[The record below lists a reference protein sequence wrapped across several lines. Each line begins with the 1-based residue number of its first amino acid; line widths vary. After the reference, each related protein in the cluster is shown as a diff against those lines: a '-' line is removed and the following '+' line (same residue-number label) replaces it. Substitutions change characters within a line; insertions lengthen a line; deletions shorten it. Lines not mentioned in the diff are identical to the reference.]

1 MTAAKEM
8 ESMRTIGKYQNPGG
22 AAVLCVESSLAQGS
36 CFNVSVM
43 NCPRFYVQCL
53 FNEHKLTTL
62 SGPTVGLTKPM

>member
-43 NCPRFYVQCL
+43 NCPLILSLTSFLSPILCTVPVQR
-53 FNEHKLTTL
+53 T
-62 SGPTVGLTKPM
+62 

>member
-43 NCPRFYVQCL
+43 NCPLIL
-53 FNEHKLTTL
+53 FPDKLPEPDSMYSACSTNI
-62 SGPTVGLTKPM
+62 S